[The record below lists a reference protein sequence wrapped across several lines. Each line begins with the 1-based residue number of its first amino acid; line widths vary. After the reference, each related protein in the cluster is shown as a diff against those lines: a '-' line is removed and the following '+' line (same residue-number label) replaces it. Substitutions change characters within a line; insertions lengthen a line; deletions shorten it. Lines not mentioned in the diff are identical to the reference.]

1 MMQEFNSQA
10 KYTRITHIILL
21 IFKVIYFPLYY
32 VIDRKLKKI
41 KFMNLIK
48 LVQNHKE
55 NLFRENGYTVK
66 FTCSS
71 DQTLCYF
78 DFVNYNQSILN
89 WQNQTKFP
97 LSLVLAG
104 EGTFLYPLHLD
115 FEDPQYKSLFFSI
128 NKYDQEAEQE
138 NENFLQREEI
148 HQFESFFRKFNL
160 IAKTIDY
167 ATNQK
172 EFQS

>member
-1 MMQEFNSQA
+1 MMQEFNSKA

-32 VIDRKLKKI
+32 VIDIKLKKN

-89 WQNQTKFP
+89 W
-97 LSLVLAG
+97 
-104 EGTFLYPLHLD
+104 
-115 FEDPQYKSLFFSI
+115 
-128 NKYDQEAEQE
+128 
-138 NENFLQREEI
+138 
-148 HQFESFFRKFNL
+148 
-160 IAKTIDY
+160 
-167 ATNQK
+167 
-172 EFQS
+172 